1 MDHSNSLTPTT
12 LVISVGG
19 SLVVP
24 NGGSTSSP
32 QYGIDYQFLKDF
44 KALIMRHLKNGWK
57 FVIVVGGGGTAR
69 QYQEAARKVG
79 KLTRDDL
86 DWLGIHSTR
95 LNGHL
100 MRTVFRDVAHPIML
114 KDPTAPLNRWTKP
127 ILVAAGWKPGWST
140 DYVATRLAK
149 RLKSPVVVNLSNIDY
164 VYNKDPRKNAD
175 AEAICD
181 ITWKEF
187 RKMVGNEWD
196 PGMNVP
202 FDPVASRLAH
212 HSGIKVAII
221 NGKNMKNLE
230 GLLKGERFVG
240 TVIKT

>member
-12 LVISVGG
+12 LIISVGG

-24 NGGSTSSP
+24 SG
-32 QYGIDYQFLKDF
+32 GIDYQFLKDF
-44 KALIMRHLKNGWK
+44 KTLITRHLKNGWR

-100 MRTVFRDVAHPIML
+100 LRTVFRDVAHPIML
-114 KDPTAPLNRWTKP
+114 KDPTGPLQKWTKP
-127 ILVAAGWKPGWST
+127 VLVAAGWKPGWST

-149 RLKSPVVVNLSNIDY
+149 RLKSRVVVNLSNIDY
-164 VYNKDPRKNAD
+164 LYTKDPNKHRD

-187 RKMVGNEWD
+187 RAMVGNEWD

-212 HSGIKVAII
+212 HSGIRVAIL
-221 NGKNMKNLE
+221 NGKNLKNFE
-230 GLLKGERFVG
+230 ALLKGQRFAG

>member
-1 MDHSNSLTPTT
+1 MGHSNSLTPTT

-24 NGGSTSSP
+24 NGG
-32 QYGIDYQFLKDF
+32 IDHAFLRDF
-44 KALIMRHLKNGWK
+44 KTLIAKHIKRGWR

-100 MRTVFRDVAHPIML
+100 MRTVLRDVAHPIML
-114 KDPTAPLNRWTKP
+114 KDPTGSLHRWTKP
-127 ILVAAGWKPGWST
+127 VLVAAGWKPGWST

-164 VYNKDPRKNAD
+164 VYNKDPRKHTD

-187 RKMVGNEWD
+187 RRLVGNQWD

-221 NGKNMKNLE
+221 NGNNMKNLD
-230 GLLKGERFVG
+230 GLLGGKRFEG
-240 TVIKT
+240 TVIGN

>member
-1 MDHSNSLTPTT
+1 MAVGHFFMPHKNTLKPAT
-12 LVISVGG
+12 LVLSVGG

-24 NGGSTSSP
+24 KE
-32 QYGIDYQFLKDF
+32 GIDYQFLKDF
-44 KALIMRHLKNGWK
+44 KQLVTKHVKKGWR

-69 QYQEAARKVG
+69 QYQEAARKAG

-100 MRTVFRDVAHPIML
+100 MRTVLRDVAYPIMI
-114 KDPTAPLNRWTKP
+114 KDPTCELKKWKQPV
-127 ILVAAGWKPGWST
+127 LVAAGWKPGWST

-149 RLKSPVVVNLSNIDY
+149 RMNAKILINLSNIDY
-164 VYNKDPRKNAD
+164 VYTSDPRTNPD
-175 AEAICD
+175 AEKIRE
-181 ITWKEF
+181 ISWKDF

-212 HSGIKVAII
+212 HNGIHVAVV
-221 NGKNMKNLE
+221 NGKNLKNLDA
-230 GLLKGERFVG
+230 LLTGKSFQG
-240 TVIKT
+240 TMIGT

>member
-1 MDHSNSLTPTT
+1 MTHSNSLTPTT
-12 LVISVGG
+12 LVVSVGG

-24 NGGSTSSP
+24 NGG
-32 QYGIDYQFLKDF
+32 IDHVFLKDF
-44 KALIMRHLKNGWK
+44 KKLITKYIKKDWR

-69 QYQEAARKVG
+69 HYQEAARNVG

-100 MRTVFRDVAHPIML
+100 LRTVLRDIAHPVML
-114 KDPTAPLNRWTKP
+114 KDPSREILRWKQP
-127 ILVAAGWKPGWST
+127 VLVAAGWKPGWST

-149 RLKSPVVVNLSNIDY
+149 RLGSKVVVNLSNIDY
-164 VYNKDPRKNAD
+164 VYNKDPNKEKD
-175 AEAICD
+175 AEVICD

-212 HSGIKVAII
+212 HSGIKVAIL

-230 GLLKGERFVG
+230 GLLKGERFTG
-240 TVIKT
+240 TVIG

>member
-1 MDHSNSLTPTT
+1 MTHSNSLEPST

-24 NGGSTSSP
+24 NGG
-32 QYGIDYQFLKDF
+32 IDHKFLKDLHV
-44 KALIMRHLKNGWK
+44 LISEHTKRDWR

-69 QYQEAARKVG
+69 HYQESARKVG

-100 MRTVFRDVAHPIML
+100 LRTVFRDIAHPVML
-114 KDPTAPLNRWTKP
+114 KDPTRPLTKWKKP
-127 ILVAAGWKPGWST
+127 VLIAAGWKPGWST

-149 RLKSPVVVNLSNIDY
+149 RLKAEVLVNLSNIDY
-164 VYNKDPRKNAD
+164 VYDKDPNKHKD
-175 AEAICD
+175 AKIICD
-181 ITWKEF
+181 ISWKDF
-187 RKMVGNEWD
+187 RKMVGNKWD

-202 FDPVASRLAH
+202 FDPVASRLA
-212 HSGIKVAII
+212 STSKIKVALL
-221 NGKNMKNLE
+221 NGKNIENLDN
-230 GLLKGERFVG
+230 LLRGKGFIG
-240 TVIKT
+240 TVIGV